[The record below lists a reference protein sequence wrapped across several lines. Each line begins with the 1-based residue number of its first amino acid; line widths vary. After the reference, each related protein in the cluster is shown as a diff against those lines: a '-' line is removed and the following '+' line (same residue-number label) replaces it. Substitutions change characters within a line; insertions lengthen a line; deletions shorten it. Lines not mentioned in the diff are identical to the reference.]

1 MKRFILYIFLSTFCL
16 GVMAQ
21 ANPAGGV
28 TVDCGTW
35 LTLSAIPHE
44 DYHFVEWNDGAKDS
58 IRQVEVTADALYIA
72 YFAENCVE
80 LPNLPVV
87 TLYDWLI
94 MLNINEIHDRGYY
107 FNPNDVTWCRV
118 VGEPDKAGEDGDDEQ
133 VCKGYYLTLDKNLWG
148 TGDYYAQIDILLE
161 SPVTLCSDVLR
172 SVLVHFAGPNPNR
185 QLALLPNGA
194 RMGGQLKLVGLDPNE
209 ETTLQVFSS
218 AGQLV
223 NTFTTSGEPTFMF
236 PAGVVS
242 GCYHVRVT
250 SPSVDAVLKYIVYA
264 K

>member
-1 MKRFILYIFLSTFCL
+1 M
-16 GVMAQ
+16 
-21 ANPAGGV
+21 
-28 TVDCGTW
+28 
-35 LTLSAIPHE
+35 
-44 DYHFVEWNDGAKDS
+44 
-58 IRQVEVTADALYIA
+58 YIA

-94 MLNINEIHDRGYY
+94 MLNMNEIHELGYY
-107 FNPNDVTWCRV
+107 FNPDDVTWYRV
-118 VGEPDKAGEDGDDEQ
+118 VGDPDKSDEEGDDEA
-133 VCKGYYLTLDKNLWG
+133 VCKGYYLTLDQNLWG

-161 SPVTLCSDVLR
+161 SPVLLCSDVLR
-172 SVLVHFAGPNPNR
+172 SVLVHFAGSNPNH
-185 QLALLPNGA
+185 QLALLPNST

-223 NTFTTSGEPTFMF
+223 NTFTTSGEPIFMF

-250 SPSVDAVLKYIVYA
+250 SPTVDATLKYIVYA